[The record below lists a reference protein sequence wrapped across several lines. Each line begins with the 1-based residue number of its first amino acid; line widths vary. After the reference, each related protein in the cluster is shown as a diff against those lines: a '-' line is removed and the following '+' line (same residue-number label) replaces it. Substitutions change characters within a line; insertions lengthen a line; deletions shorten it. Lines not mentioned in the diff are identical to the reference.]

1 MTNNSLFLDTKLNFF
16 SNDYL
21 SKCDLLNKYNLKSTH
36 GIPKLKKIVLDFNL
50 ADLIGASENKDKE
63 QTDSNVQI
71 KASSI
76 FYVLTGLVAYINFNK
91 SLSSIKKL
99 KISENN
105 YSIKISTTNF
115 NEINHF
121 LLSFFVENWTKL
133 LIEDFVLQRKKKEPL
148 KIDSEKNIV
157 LSALVPA
164 EVFFELEVFLN
175 KVVTGINSKN
185 FNIKINFLF
194 DNPNELKNSQTLI
207 KNLPYFWISG

>member
-1 MTNNSLFLDTKLNFF
+1 MTNNSLILDTKLNFF

-21 SKCDLLNKYNLKSTH
+21 SKCDLLNKYNLKSVH
-36 GIPKLKKIVLDFNL
+36 ELPKLKKIVLDFNL
-50 ADLIGASENKDKE
+50 ADLISASENRDKE
-63 QTDSNVQI
+63 QTDSNIQI

-76 FYVLTGLVAYINFNK
+76 FYVLTGFIAYINFNK

-105 YSIKISTTNF
+105 YSIKISTTNS

-121 LLSFFVENWTKL
+121 LLTFFVENWTKL
-133 LIEDFVLQRKKKEPL
+133 LIEDFILQRKKKEL
-148 KIDSEKNIV
+148 SKIDSEKNIV
-157 LSALVPA
+157 LSSIVPS
-164 EVFFELEVFLN
+164 EVFFELEMFLN
-175 KVVTGINSKN
+175 KIITGINSKN

>member
-1 MTNNSLFLDTKLNFF
+1 MTNNSLILDTKLNFF

-21 SKCDLLNKYNLKSTH
+21 SNCDLLNKYNLKSTH
-36 GIPKLKKIVLDFNL
+36 EIPKLRKIVLDFNL
-50 ADLIGASENKDKE
+50 ADLIGASENRDKE
-63 QTDSNVQI
+63 QTDSNIQI

-76 FYVLTGLVAYINFNK
+76 FYVLTGLIAYINFNK

-105 YSIKISTTNF
+105 YSIKISTTNS

-133 LIEDFVLQRKKKEPL
+133 LIEDFILQRRKKEFS

-157 LSALVPA
+157 LSSLVPA
-164 EVFFELEVFLN
+164 EVFFELEMFLN
-175 KVVTGINSKN
+175 KIVTGINSKN
-185 FNIKINFLF
+185 FNIKVNFLF

>member
-36 GIPKLKKIVLDFNL
+36 EIPKLKKIVLDFNL

>member
-1 MTNNSLFLDTKLNFF
+1 MINNSLFLDTKLNFF

-21 SKCDLLNKYNLKSTH
+21 SKCDLLNKYNFKSTH
-36 GIPKLKKIVLDFNL
+36 EIPKLKKIVLDFNL

-63 QTDSNVQI
+63 QTDSNIQI

-76 FYVLTGLVAYINFNK
+76 FYVLAGLVAYINFNK
-91 SLSSIKKL
+91 SLYSIKKL

-105 YSIKISTTNF
+105 FSIKISTTNL
-115 NEINHF
+115 NEINQF

-133 LIEDFVLQRKKKEPL
+133 LIEDFVLQRKKKEL
-148 KIDSEKNIV
+148 SKIDSDKNIV
-157 LSALVPA
+157 LSALIPA
-164 EVFFELEVFLN
+164 EVFFELEMFLN
-175 KVVTGINSKN
+175 KIVTGINSKN

-194 DNPNELKNSQTLI
+194 NNPKELKNSQTLI

>member
-36 GIPKLKKIVLDFNL
+36 EIPKLKKIVLDFNL

-63 QTDSNVQI
+63 QTDSNIQI

-133 LIEDFVLQRKKKEPL
+133 LIEDFVLQRKKKEL
-148 KIDSEKNIV
+148 SKIDSEKNIV

-175 KVVTGINSKN
+175 KIVTGINSKN

>member
-1 MTNNSLFLDTKLNFF
+1 MTNNSLILDTKLNFF

-21 SKCDLLNKYNLKSTH
+21 SNCDLLNKYNLKSTH
-36 GIPKLKKIVLDFNL
+36 EIPKLRKIVLDFNL
-50 ADLIGASENKDKE
+50 ADLIGASENRDKE
-63 QTDSNVQI
+63 QTDSNIQI

-105 YSIKISTTNF
+105 YSIKISTTNS

-133 LIEDFVLQRKKKEPL
+133 LMEDFILQRRKKEFS

-157 LSALVPA
+157 LSSLVPA
-164 EVFFELEVFLN
+164 EVFFELEMFLN
-175 KVVTGINSKN
+175 KIVTGINSKN
-185 FNIKINFLF
+185 FNIKVNFLF

>member
-1 MTNNSLFLDTKLNFF
+1 MTNSSLILDTKLNFF

-21 SKCDLLNKYNLKSTH
+21 SNCDLLNKYNLKSTH
-36 GIPKLKKIVLDFNL
+36 EIPKLRKIVLDFNL
-50 ADLIGASENKDKE
+50 ADLIGASENRDKE
-63 QTDSNVQI
+63 QTDSNIQI

-105 YSIKISTTNF
+105 YSIKISTTNS

-121 LLSFFVENWTKL
+121 LLSFFVENWKKL
-133 LIEDFVLQRKKKEPL
+133 LIEDFILQRKKKEL
-148 KIDSEKNIV
+148 SKIDSEKNIV
-157 LSALVPA
+157 LSSLVPA
-164 EVFFELEVFLN
+164 EVFFELEMFLN
-175 KVVTGINSKN
+175 KIVTGINSKN

>member
-1 MTNNSLFLDTKLNFF
+1 MTNSSLILDTKLNFF

-21 SKCDLLNKYNLKSTH
+21 SNCDLLNKYNLKSTH
-36 GIPKLKKIVLDFNL
+36 EIPKLRKIVLDFNL
-50 ADLIGASENKDKE
+50 ADLIGASENRDKE
-63 QTDSNVQI
+63 QTDSNIQI

-105 YSIKISTTNF
+105 YSIKISTTNS

-133 LIEDFVLQRKKKEPL
+133 LIEDFILQRKKKEL
-148 KIDSEKNIV
+148 SKIDSEKNIV
-157 LSALVPA
+157 LSSLVPA
-164 EVFFELEVFLN
+164 EVFFELEMFLN
-175 KVVTGINSKN
+175 KIVTGINSKN

>member
-1 MTNNSLFLDTKLNFF
+1 MTNNSLILDTKLNFF

-21 SKCDLLNKYNLKSTH
+21 SKCDLLNKYNLKSVH
-36 GIPKLKKIVLDFNL
+36 ELPKLKKIVLDFNL
-50 ADLIGASENKDKE
+50 ADLISASENRDKE
-63 QTDSNVQI
+63 QTDSNIQI

-105 YSIKISTTNF
+105 YSIKISTTNS

-121 LLSFFVENWTKL
+121 LLTFFVENWTKL
-133 LIEDFVLQRKKKEPL
+133 LIEDFILQRKKKEL
-148 KIDSEKNIV
+148 SKIDSEKNIV
-157 LSALVPA
+157 LSSIVPS
-164 EVFFELEVFLN
+164 EVFFELEMFLN
-175 KVVTGINSKN
+175 KIITGINSKN

>member
-1 MTNNSLFLDTKLNFF
+1 MTNNSLFLDKKLNFF

-36 GIPKLKKIVLDFNL
+36 EIPKLKKIVLDFNL

>member
-1 MTNNSLFLDTKLNFF
+1 MTNNSLILDTKLNFF

-21 SKCDLLNKYNLKSTH
+21 SNCDLLNKYNLKSTH
-36 GIPKLKKIVLDFNL
+36 EIPKLRKIVLDFNL
-50 ADLIGASENKDKE
+50 ADLIGASENRDKE
-63 QTDSNVQI
+63 QTDSNIQI

-76 FYVLTGLVAYINFNK
+76 FYVLTGLIAYINFNK

-105 YSIKISTTNF
+105 YSIKISTTNS

-133 LIEDFVLQRKKKEPL
+133 LIKDFILQRRKKEFS

-157 LSALVPA
+157 LSSLVPA
-164 EVFFELEVFLN
+164 EVFFELEMFLN
-175 KVVTGINSKN
+175 KIVTGINSKN
-185 FNIKINFLF
+185 FNIKVNFLF